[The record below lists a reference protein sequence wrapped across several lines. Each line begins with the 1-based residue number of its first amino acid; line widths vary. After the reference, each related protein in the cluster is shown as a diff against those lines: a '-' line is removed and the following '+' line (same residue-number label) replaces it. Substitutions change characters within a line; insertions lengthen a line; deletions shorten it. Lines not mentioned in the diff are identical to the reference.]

1 MCYNKNGD
9 NMDDINSMFGH
20 FLLFVFVFFLGS
32 MVGWLIELVFRR
44 IFHKKFVNPGFLVGP
59 YLPIYGF
66 GLCIITFI
74 HVFFED
80 YNLNEFVQIILMG
93 LCMTLLELIGGLI
106 FLKQGVRLWDYRD
119 RKFNYKGVI
128 CPTFTII
135 WTAVGAFYNFFLAS
149 HVLDAINWFTNNSL
163 FSYFLGLFTGVITI
177 DFLYSTRLYKKI
189 KKFAKNNSVDIM
201 YEKLKLSIK
210 EFQDNTKEKY
220 SFIMPFKQT
229 RSLLDYLSDYIDKN
243 QNKGNK

>member
-1 MCYNKNGD
+1 MGD

-32 MVGWLIELVFRR
+32 IVGYFIELIWRR
-44 IFHKKFVNPGFLVGP
+44 IYHKKTVNPGFLVGP

-66 GLCIITFI
+66 GLCLITFI
-74 HVFFED
+74 HVFFEN
-80 YNLNEFVQIILMG
+80 YNLSDIIQILLMG
-93 LCMTLLELIGGLI
+93 LCMTFLELIAGLI

-128 CPTFTII
+128 CPTFTIM
-135 WTAVGAFYNFFLAS
+135 WTIVAAFYNFFLAS
-149 HVLDAINWFTNNSL
+149 HVLDAITWFTNNSL
-163 FSYFLGLFTGVITI
+163 FSYFLGLFSGIMVI
-177 DFLYSTRLYKKI
+177 DFLYSTRFYKKI

-210 EFQDNTKEKY
+210 EFQDNARKI
-220 SFIMPFKQT
+220 FI
-229 RSLLDYLSDYIDKN
+229 YITI
-243 QNKGNK
+243 